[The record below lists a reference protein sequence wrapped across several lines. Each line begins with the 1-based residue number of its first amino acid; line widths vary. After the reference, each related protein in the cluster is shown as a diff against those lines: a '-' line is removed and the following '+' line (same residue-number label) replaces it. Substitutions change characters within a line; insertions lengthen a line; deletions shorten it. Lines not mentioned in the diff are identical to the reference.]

1 MSNLTP
7 LSTGGKR
14 SGRNLPFAKLLEI
27 STMQPDDALL
37 ELIRSKEA
45 LQNTIARP
53 DLRSDW
59 VKLLTRIFSVIL
71 NSTLKQ
77 NIFDIMSL
85 LPGSNFI
92 RFRLLTVI
100 QELRA
105 LSLQGIATDHN
116 QFINDILA
124 LFERFNSAFPSSVS
138 DLPIDNLLAVISK
151 LDFEEKEEALAKVGE
166 LINQRDD
173 LIAEKLSEVNT
184 AKKRAIYKVQGP
196 PPEDFREL
204 SVVPTIHDIDT
215 DKEPYLRPIKTI
227 GKYEN
232 GEEYLDVQFRLLKED
247 FTAPLREGIEEIT
260 KGLSRFERKHDMKIY
275 RDVHILYPSCTN
287 AGITHT
293 ITFDVS
299 RLQNVPWQHSRRLI
313 FGSLL
318 CFSADK
324 FKTCFFAKVS
334 HRDVKELVKGRIN
347 VRFINGLDDIINTTA
362 NDVYLMAE
370 SPSYFEAYCHVL
382 EALKEMSGETLPFFD
397 YIVSA
402 TAIAQPPKY
411 IRETFDTAQYNLSG
425 CITEKGVSCKTTLRN
440 IETWEEKGV
449 MNQSQ
454 LAAVKK
460 ALSREF
466 VIIQGPPGT
475 GKTFVALRIT
485 HALLSNQGLWSAQ
498 RFRYGQM
505 NSNILLVCYTN
516 HALDQFVE
524 GLLEMNHTSIVRVGS
539 RCTSKAVDSY
549 SFKRN
554 REKNFDDFESQRIVS
569 AIGKATKERYE
580 LIDKLHSVAES
591 LEIIETSCYSGKI
604 LYVNRLRSYMPHHL
618 WTWFS
623 NMNENTMQQKIPFL
637 EMFLGLYPFLPWLT
651 QNLNTE
657 TNKLRLRAE
666 EQILNEQIQRRNNR
680 ALQGYDDYDIDDD
693 VEFVDIEGDAEA
705 LVDRWAIGQENYA
718 PLPVA
723 QGLWEEIDMDDNTR
737 VELEDED
744 GFITV
749 LPSKRERQ
757 NQAKRQ
763 FQQAEAM
770 TKEQVMSIRDP
781 MALTMQQRWSFY
793 KYLVNQYRERA
804 KERLIPISKEYDEC
818 CKKIK
823 ELDEM
828 KDELYLKESE
838 VIAMTTTCAARYRK
852 ALGRIKPKIIIIEE
866 AAEVLEAHVITSL
879 TEGAEHVILI
889 GDHKQLKPKPTVY
902 KLAKEY
908 NLELSL
914 FERMIRN
921 GMDCHC
927 LDTQH
932 RMRPEIAGLLQDIY
946 PNLQNHPSVLK
957 YPDIKGVSSNLFFV
971 SHKHQEKDNSEL
983 KSKLNEFEAEY
994 VVSLCW
1000 YLLLQGYS
1008 PSQITILTL
1017 YTGQLLLLKN
1027 LMPQKKFEGV
1037 RVTAVDNY
1045 QGEENDIILLSLVRN
1060 NDEDKIGFVGIE
1072 NRICVSL
1079 SRAKHGLFVI
1089 GNMEFM
1095 AKRSATWKRIITRAT
1110 AKNQVGPSLRLFCR
1124 NHPKTYIDAKEGA
1137 DFNAAPEGGCKIQ
1150 CDYRMD
1156 CGHVCQK
1163 ACHPF
1168 DQEHLKVKC
1177 EKKCEKMICESH
1189 HRCIKTCHYGFECG
1203 PCKVL
1208 VPKVIP
1214 LCTHEQQVP
1223 CYQDPETFD
1232 CLFMVEKSL
1241 RCGHKT
1247 SIPCHKKDREDLSC
1261 SVECGELLECG
1272 HICNG
1277 TCSKCHQGRLHVQC
1291 SKTCERPLVC
1301 GHICKQSCS
1310 AECPPCKRVCQI
1322 ECEHSKC
1329 KKACGEPCAPCR
1341 EGCLWQCPHKKCT
1354 MLCSELC
1361 DRDPCNEPCPRLLP
1375 CDHPC
1380 IGFCGEK
1387 CPSLCRICDK
1397 EKVEEIF
1404 FGFEDDEDA
1413 RFVELLD
1420 CYHVFESQ
1428 GLDKWMCLDLN
1439 EDETKSINVK
1449 QCPKCKTPIKK
1460 SRRYGNEIKK
1470 TLLDVEKVKTLVISN
1485 QKRDFGILKSKKFK
1499 VLKHFMEC
1507 SKLDRVKDRHTG
1519 VRMMHVLESLVPII
1533 RLSRGQPLTN
1543 RLSSHSLQLIPTIS
1557 ENQLLCLERLDKL
1570 IRASAVEKE
1579 PDLKIYF
1586 TCFEEVLKWC
1596 FQESTSLQQTKEV
1609 DVELKRLSLYN
1620 SVVDVLCKM
1629 SAEDVGKNSQ
1639 LSEYLQL
1646 LRSGIRLDHEKIK
1659 AMHSEVNAIRKKYSM
1674 GTLTAEEKQMI
1685 IRTMGLRAGHW
1696 YKCPKGHVYA
1706 IGDCGGAMQESRCP
1720 ECNATIGGRNH
1731 SLAQGNA
1738 HAGEF
1743 DGSRHAAWSEG
1754 ANLANFDPDE
1764 FANLF

>member
-1 MSNLTP
+1 
-7 LSTGGKR
+7 
-14 SGRNLPFAKLLEI
+14 
-27 STMQPDDALL
+27 MQPDDAIL

-53 DLRSDW
+53 DLRTDW
-59 VKLLTRIFSVIL
+59 VKLLTRIFSLVL

-77 NIFDIMSL
+77 NVFDIMSL

-92 RFRLLTVI
+92 KFRLLTVI
-100 QELRA
+100 QELRV

-124 LFERFNSAFPSSVS
+124 LFQHFNGAFPSSVS
-138 DLPIDNLLAVISK
+138 DLPIDNLLTVISR

-166 LINQRDD
+166 MISQRDE
-173 LIAEKLSEVNT
+173 LIAEKLSELNT
-184 AKKRAIYKVQGP
+184 AKKGAVYKAQGP

-204 SVVPTIHDIDT
+204 SVVPTIEDIDT
-215 DKEPYLRPIKTI
+215 EKEPYLRPIKTI
-227 GKYEN
+227 GQYED

-260 KGLSRFERKHDMKIY
+260 KGLSRFERKQNMKIY

-287 AGITHT
+287 GGITHT

-318 CFSADK
+318 CFSADN

-347 VRFINGLDDIINTTA
+347 VRFINGLDDIVNTTA

-382 EALKEMSGETLPFFD
+382 ESLKEMKGETLPFLD

-402 TAIAQPPKY
+402 TAIAQLPKY
-411 IRETFDTAQYNLSG
+411 IRETFETAQYNLSG
-425 CITEKGVSCKTTLRN
+425 CVTEKGVRCTTTLRN
-440 IETWEEKGV
+440 IEAWEGKGV

-475 GKTFVALRIT
+475 GKTFVALRIA

-498 RFRYGQM
+498 GHWIGQRK

-524 GLLEMNHTSIVRVGS
+524 GLLEMNHRSIVRVGS
-539 RCTSKAVDSY
+539 RCKSEAVDRY
-549 SFKRN
+549 NLKRK
-554 REKNFDDFESQRIVS
+554 RDKSRDSLESQRLVS
-569 AIGKATKERYE
+569 AIGKATRERYE
-580 LIDKLHSVAES
+580 LIDKLNSVAKS

-604 LYVNRLRSYMPHHL
+604 LYLSRLYPYMPLHL

-623 NMNENTMQQKIPFL
+623 NMNENTMQLNIPFL

-651 QNLNTE
+651 QTLSTE
-657 TNKLRLRAE
+657 THKLRRRAE
-666 EQILNEQIQRRNNR
+666 EEVHELIYRRNDR
-680 ALQGYDDYDIDDD
+680 AWQGNYDYDSDDD
-693 VEFVDIEGDAEA
+693 GEFVDIEGDAEA

-718 PLPVA
+718 PLPA
-723 QGLWEEIDMDDNTR
+723 EQGLWEDNEVDDNRR
-737 VELEDED
+737 VELQDED
-744 GFITV
+744 GFTTV

-763 FQQAEAM
+763 LREAEAM
-770 TKEQVMSIRDP
+770 KNEQVMSIRDP

-793 KYLVNQYRERA
+793 KYLVDQYRDRA
-804 KERLIPISKEYDEC
+804 KEKLLPISREYDEC

-828 KDELYLKESE
+828 KDEVYLKESE
-838 VIAMTTTCAARYRK
+838 VIAMTTTCAARYRN
-852 ALGRIKPKIIIIEE
+852 ALRRIKPKIIIIEE

-902 KLAKEY
+902 KLAREY

-932 RMRPEIAGLLQDIY
+932 RMRPEIASLLQDIY
-946 PNLQNHPSVLK
+946 PNLQNHPSVLQ
-957 YPDIKGVSSNLFFV
+957 YPDIKGISSNLFFV

-1027 LMPQKKFEGV
+1027 LMPKKKFEGV

-1045 QGEENDIILLSLVRN
+1045 QGEENDIILLSLVRS
-1060 NDEDKIGFVGIE
+1060 NDQDKIGFVGIE

-1095 AKRSATWKRIITRAT
+1095 AKRSATWERIIARAT
-1110 AKNQVGPSLRLFCR
+1110 AKNQVGLSLRLFCR
-1124 NHPKTYIDAKEGA
+1124 NHPDTYIDAAKA
-1137 DFNAAPEGGCKIQ
+1137 SDFNAAPEGGCKRQ
-1150 CDYRMD
+1150 CDYRMK

-1163 ACHPF
+1163 ACHPY

-1177 EKKCEKMICESH
+1177 KKKCEKMICNSN
-1189 HRCIKTCHYGFECG
+1189 HRCNKTCHYGFECG
-1203 PCKVL
+1203 PCKVP

-1214 LCTHEQQVP
+1214 LCNHEQQVP
-1223 CYQDPETFD
+1223 CYQDPGTFE
-1232 CLFMVEKSL
+1232 CLFKVEMSL
-1241 RCGHKT
+1241 RCGHKV
-1247 SIPCHKKDREDLSC
+1247 SVPCHTKDKDDLNC
-1261 SVECGELLECG
+1261 SAECGEMLECG
-1272 HICNG
+1272 HICTG
-1277 TCSKCHQGRLHVQC
+1277 TCSRCHQGRFHMKC
-1291 SKTCERPLVC
+1291 SKKCERPLVC
-1301 GHICKQSCS
+1301 GHICKQPCS
-1310 AECPPCKRVCQI
+1310 ADCPPCSRPCQN

-1329 KKACGEPCAPCR
+1329 KEICGEPCTPCGER
-1341 EGCLWQCPHKKCT
+1341 CLWQCPHEKCT

-1361 DRDPCNEPCPRLLP
+1361 DRGPCNEPCPKLLP

-1380 IGFCGEK
+1380 IGFCGEQ

-1397 EKVEEIF
+1397 ERVEEIF
-1404 FGFEDDEDA
+1404 FGFEEDEDA
-1413 RFVELLD
+1413 RFVELMG
-1420 CYHVFESQ
+1420 CKHVFESQ
-1428 GLDKWMCLDLN
+1428 GLDKWMGLDLDD
-1439 EDETKSINVK
+1439 DETKSINVK
-1449 QCPKCKTPIKK
+1449 QCPKCKTPIQK

-1470 TLLDVEKVKTLVISN
+1470 TMLDIEKVKKVVVDSRKKNVEMLRSRVRSTLAPFI
-1485 QKRDFGILKSKKFK
+1485 QAPPHIRKRVHCVLRGLMYPGGIYMQDLF
-1499 VLKHFMEC
+1499 VNP
-1507 SKLDRVKDRHTG
+1507 DA
-1519 VRMMHVLESLVPII
+1519 
-1533 RLSRGQPLTN
+1533 LTN
-1543 RLSSHSLQLIPTIS
+1543 WPPLYNFQIVN
-1557 ENQLLCLERLDKL
+1557 ENQLQCLERLNKL
-1570 IRASAVEKE
+1570 AQADGAKRE
-1579 PDLKIYF
+1579 PDLTIYLNF
-1586 TCFEEVLKWC
+1586 FEGLLRWC
-1596 FQESTSLQQTKEV
+1596 LEEYASLQQIKDADHEV
-1609 DVELKRLSLYN
+1609 KRLFLFNAVSDVACKLPSGASNAVSL
-1620 SVVDVLCKM
+1620 V
-1629 SAEDVGKNSQ
+1629 
-1639 LSEYLQL
+1639 SEYLQL
-1646 LRSGIRLDHEKIK
+1646 FRSGRKFSGDQMKEMRSKVDAICKKYSIGSLSVEEKEMIIK
-1659 AMHSEVNAIRKKYSM
+1659 AMGFS
-1674 GTLTAEEKQMI
+1674 Q
-1685 IRTMGLRAGHW
+1685 GHW
-1696 YKCPKGHVYA
+1696 YKCPNGHVYA

-1720 ECNATIGGRNH
+1720 ECKATIGGTSHR
-1731 SLAQGNA
+1731 LARGNT

-1754 ANLANFDPDE
+1754 ANLANFDLDE
-1764 FANLF
+1764 IEF